1 MTPET
6 RQKAMRAIGF
16 LEGFSAWVWA
26 HVGEDENLAPEFAG
40 AYDDYVEDLRKAVM
54 SEETEERR

>member
-1 MTPET
+1 MTSEA

-16 LEGFSAWVWA
+16 LEGFSVWIWA

-40 AYDDYVEDLRKAVM
+40 AYDNYVEYLRKAVM
-54 SEETEERR
+54 SDED

>member
-16 LEGFSAWVWA
+16 LEGFGAWVWA
-26 HVGEDENLAPEFAG
+26 HVGEDEKLAPEFAG
-40 AYDDYVEDLRKAVM
+40 AYDDYVEELRKAVVAD
-54 SEETEERR
+54 EG

>member
-16 LEGFSAWVWA
+16 LEGFSAWVLA
-26 HVGEDENLAPEFAG
+26 HVGEDEKLAPEFAG
-40 AYDDYVEDLRKAVM
+40 AYDDYVEELRKAVM
-54 SEETEERR
+54 SDGD

>member
-40 AYDDYVEDLRKAVM
+40 AYDGYVEEVRKAVM
-54 SEETEERR
+54 ADED

>member
-54 SEETEERR
+54 SEETKERR

>member
-1 MTPET
+1 MKPET
-6 RQKAMRAIGF
+6 RRKAMRAIGF

-40 AYDDYVEDLRKAVM
+40 AYDDYVEELRKAVM
-54 SEETEERR
+54 ADEG

>member
-6 RQKAMRAIGF
+6 RQKAMRALGF

-26 HVGEDENLAPEFAG
+26 HVGEGENLAPEFAG
-40 AYDDYVEDLRKAVM
+40 AYDDYVEEVRKAVM
-54 SEETEERR
+54 ADED

>member
-16 LEGFSAWVWA
+16 LEGFSAWAWA
-26 HVGEDENLAPEFAG
+26 HVGEDGNLAPEFAC
-40 AYDDYVEDLRKAVM
+40 AYDDYVEELRKAVM
-54 SEETEERR
+54 SDGD

>member
-1 MTPET
+1 MTSET
-6 RQKAMRAIGF
+6 KQKAMRAIGF

-40 AYDDYVEDLRKAVM
+40 AYDDYVEDMRKAVM

>member
-1 MTPET
+1 MTSET
-6 RQKAMRAIGF
+6 KQKAMRAIGL

-40 AYDDYVEDLRKAVM
+40 AYDDYVEDMRKAVM

>member
-1 MTPET
+1 MTSET

-54 SEETEERR
+54 SEETKERR

>member
-1 MTPET
+1 MTSEI

-26 HVGEDENLAPEFAG
+26 HVGEDEKLVPEFAG
-40 AYDDYVEDLRKAVM
+40 AYDDYVEELRKAVM
-54 SEETEERR
+54 SDGD

>member
-1 MTPET
+1 MTPGT
-6 RQKAMRAIGF
+6 RQRAMRAIGF

-40 AYDDYVEDLRKAVM
+40 AYDDYVEELRKAVM
-54 SEETEERR
+54 ADEG

>member
-26 HVGEDENLAPEFAG
+26 HVGEDEKLAPEFAD
-40 AYDDYVEDLRKAVM
+40 AYDDYVEELRKAVM
-54 SEETEERR
+54 SDGD

>member
-1 MTPET
+1 MTPEA

-26 HVGEDENLAPEFAG
+26 HVGEDENLVPELAG
-40 AYDDYVEDLRKAVM
+40 AYDDYVEELRKAVM
-54 SEETEERR
+54 ADEG

>member
-6 RQKAMRAIGF
+6 MQKAMRAIGF

-54 SEETEERR
+54 SDETKERR

>member
-1 MTPET
+1 MTPEA

-16 LEGFSAWVWA
+16 LEGFSAWVLA

-40 AYDDYVEDLRKAVM
+40 AYDDYVETLRKAVM
-54 SEETEERR
+54 SDGD

>member
-6 RQKAMRAIGF
+6 KQKAMRAIGF

-40 AYDDYVEDLRKAVM
+40 AYDDYVEELRKAVM
-54 SEETEERR
+54 SEETKERR

>member
-16 LEGFSAWVWA
+16 LEGFSAWAWSQ
-26 HVGEDENLAPEFAG
+26 VGPKLADEFMDQ
-40 AYDDYVEDLRKAVM
+40 YDASVETLRKAITD
-54 SEETEERR
+54 ETEETR

>member
-6 RQKAMRAIGF
+6 RQKAMHAIGF

-26 HVGEDENLAPEFAG
+26 HVGEGENLAPEFAG

-54 SEETEERR
+54 SEETKERR

>member
-1 MTPET
+1 MAPET
-6 RQKAMRAIGF
+6 KQKAMRAIGF

-54 SEETEERR
+54 ADGD

>member
-1 MTPET
+1 MTSET

-26 HVGEDENLAPEFAG
+26 QTGEDEKLVPEYAG
-40 AYDDYVEDLRKAVM
+40 AYDDYVEMLRKAVM
-54 SEETEERR
+54 SDGD

>member
-26 HVGEDENLAPEFAG
+26 HVGEDENLAPEYAG
-40 AYDDYVEDLRKAVM
+40 AYDDYVETLRKAVM
-54 SEETEERR
+54 SDGD

>member
-1 MTPET
+1 MKPET
-6 RQKAMRAIGF
+6 KQKAMRAIGF

-40 AYDDYVEDLRKAVM
+40 AYDDYVEDVRKAVM
-54 SEETEERR
+54 ADGD

>member
-6 RQKAMRAIGF
+6 KQRAMRAIGF

>member
-6 RQKAMRAIGF
+6 KQMAMRAIGF

-26 HVGEDENLAPEFAG
+26 HVGEGENLAPEFAG
-40 AYDDYVEDLRKAVM
+40 AYDDYVEEVRKAVM
-54 SEETEERR
+54 ADED

>member
-26 HVGEDENLAPEFAG
+26 HVGEEEKLAPEFAG
-40 AYDDYVEDLRKAVM
+40 AYDEYVEELRKAVM
-54 SEETEERR
+54 SDGD

>member
-1 MTPET
+1 MTSET
-6 RQKAMRAIGF
+6 KQKAMRAIGF

-54 SEETEERR
+54 SEETKERR

>member
-26 HVGEDENLAPEFAG
+26 NTGDDKPAPGFAD

>member
-16 LEGFSAWVWA
+16 LEGFSAWIWA

-40 AYDDYVEDLRKAVM
+40 AFDDYVEEVRKAVM
-54 SEETEERR
+54 ADED